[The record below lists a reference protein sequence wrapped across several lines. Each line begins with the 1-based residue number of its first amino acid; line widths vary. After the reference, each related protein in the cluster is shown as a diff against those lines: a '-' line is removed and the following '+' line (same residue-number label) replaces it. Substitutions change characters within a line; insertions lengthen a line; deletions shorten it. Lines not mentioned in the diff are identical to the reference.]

1 MALSC
6 EINEQL
12 FTFNGK
18 EYNYNEFR
26 ALMYDGLLERVP
38 ELTTETKEALST
50 EEGKAKVEEGMSRSE
65 RIGRLRRS
73 EGPMGKTVAPGAVKK
88 ALVSLIGEKGANA
101 LMNSGIFNIV
111 KNLGSVP
118 AEIFELPGINYSQKA
133 QKLGLT
139 GTGRAWVIKE
149 EQRKTTDWNKVKSAD
164 DAKNIASNRFKET
177 FSEENIERLS
187 KFDSKTYLDRLTD
200 TLDDQAHLP
209 ANVRAAVDA
218 YRSGQQQEAY
228 DNLKNDVEKYR
239 KDALNR
245 WKKYLESENDVYAAD
260 PFFQD
265 FVADALS
272 KTFREDY
279 PDTGYPFNAA
289 ALGAV
294 YAKMNEGV
302 NVSFDKAYTA
312 ATLELARQNVEIG
325 DSQNGWVKIPMTQKD
340 DPSFNDAVAKVQSV
354 SHQNWCTKTYNAA
367 PYIQEGDFWVL
378 VKEGKPVAAIR
389 FKDNN
394 SSVAEIQGPSN
405 DGKIPYQYVDEI
417 KEAVDSGKMPLN
429 DYTKEELEQAVNKAK
444 KAKEIEKK
452 AFETGAKKQF
462 MSKGGASW
470 ATYSDVTYYEYPDGK
485 IDVIE
490 GELLLNGEDAKF
502 QDNIITVFGTVYFR
516 SASAKSLEYVYGHIE
531 LTDGIAPNLKTV
543 DGNAVIT
550 DGKAPALETVS
561 QKVTIYGAGNA
572 VPSLKYAGEVRIKN
586 YNISFDSLEIV
597 KNLHCDFPCYFP
609 SLKKI
614 NQNIIIGD
622 KIKAPKLEF
631 IGNEL
636 YISENIKPQYIENKD
651 GTSTKEE
658 YVNPIDAPL
667 LKAIGG
673 SIRAQSN
680 YSQNRGLNFQK
691 IYLPSLE
698 LIGGNLGNRGT
709 LLFIKAPKLKIIAN
723 NINPFIISTLDGTWL
738 DGYKEGSDK
747 FIPFE
752 SLETIGGLVDGLNF
766 ESRKKARDFTNIKSE
781 YLDKAPNLKEVL
793 FFSESKEE
801 LLKGTILDPDVKA
814 SKFSNRV
821 QGLATNDGRVYL
833 IEDSISEGSEEGVI
847 LHEAFHAMAKE
858 AIGEKAWSALMGRMN
873 DLIANSK
880 EEWVKKAIERATKAD
895 TPKDLMAEEVA
906 AYAIEDYAN
915 APASI
920 RKWVDDFIAAIKA
933 AIAKIAAKMPGGEAV
948 FAKMA
953 ADPAVLRKIAASAL
967 REKAKKTASEQRAKT
982 PSVAQPA
989 RFSKKQEG
997 ERLIPSDEFNNAI
1010 DAAIKNTSD
1019 EGWGSMTPEEQATS
1033 VAKEATKAMK
1043 QSDWFKGL
1051 KIKEQRAALAEL
1063 RSEIAEDFGVKLAPK
1078 TEKQQQRAEDAAFNK
1093 GEKEGAREEKK
1104 VAKEKIKGFREKL
1117 KAAIAEKMRVAKE
1130 GKEAVKEK
1138 ERELSEA
1145 EKREQK
1151 RINKAYSVGVAE
1163 GKLGGEIFGMKVGR
1177 KQGSKEQIAAFAKAR
1192 REFVNAV
1199 KSVMYDENGKPVIKG
1214 EIGAR
1219 KATALGIAAAKV
1231 DPTNM
1236 NQVAKFID
1244 YASKVMADVKYAE
1257 DIKKAEANKK
1267 ALRKAAKRKSL
1278 PSNYRNAYY
1287 ELGSIDPSS
1296 FDSPSEYNSLA
1307 ERILRAGKEN
1317 APFNTEEVAE
1327 FVSEAQVAQDKKYVE
1342 LLNDELGLEGIDD
1355 IDAKEL
1361 YDAINE
1367 GDVDEFLSNK
1377 KEAQAKI
1384 LSDRMTQRAEYARMA
1399 LEQWAKDNGLLGLAV
1414 GRTFSDAQVKNIK
1427 DLLLANPGNMT
1438 NGQKSTY
1445 IRFVEDL
1452 VVNDSFGG
1460 IAYVAAMSRASNK
1473 AAAALQKYGPTKRK
1487 FNVGT
1492 MMEKIRNGLMSNPDL
1507 QVAFF
1512 GRDTTMADIQVAI
1525 GLAEFRMGK
1534 ERAQQIIDNSAK
1546 EAAEFYYDLIKKH
1559 KNAFGQDSLLAEG
1572 MVSYLLQ
1579 KSPAFSVDESF
1590 EIAKKIVRQDIAKK
1604 LGSNNKKIRKQ
1615 AEMLENLY
1623 NALVKDTSNR
1633 EELLENL
1640 KKYSPGAH
1648 ESIMFLIDQAR
1659 KHKDEIREANEMNW
1673 DSPSNS
1679 ADWDYEY
1686 YLPIRYEFTNAEPDF
1701 LNKNEDGA
1709 LAAGMRPDRL
1719 NKPIQSFGLRRKQKY
1734 TSLPKNS
1741 TIDYNIR
1748 KNAFN
1753 SLSSNLWDTYV
1764 TPAQLRMQ
1772 EFLKSPDGVALLG
1785 GKENTA
1791 FYIEHINRWVN
1802 KYADAYRASFGEK
1815 LLNRI
1820 LNGVRRLSTTIA
1832 MGGIVE
1838 PALKQGVEPLVGGAI
1853 MTGPLDTLKN
1863 VSGQTSD
1870 GAQNLMNKFSIGS
1883 RGASAAY
1890 KEWKGK
1896 VSNNIDKLE
1905 EAMYASNFK
1914 KGENLY
1920 KRLSNA
1926 NMWVL
1931 GTVDTIAAKANW
1943 LAYYEQ
1949 ARERQGYKVDDWD
1962 NEASAVDAD
1971 EERQAAAMFAETMV
1985 GRTLVVSDVAEAASI
2000 SQKGKSFYE
2009 NMFKAVWMPFSS
2021 YNIQKHSRRLQDIE
2035 DIADPEER
2043 AAAIR
2048 SLVASLAQDA
2058 TYAAV
2063 TSLVIPRLRVVAGM
2077 WLLQTVVN
2085 ALADEED
2092 DEEKVNIL
2100 QDYIQLTA
2108 FGRLV
2113 GLMPGD
2119 VFNWFKEASKIQK
2132 EQIDDKVAQNVLN
2145 TFVADP
2151 EMKEIVNIGLEL
2163 NKQTEKDKKVALA
2176 AKKAITSLLTSLG
2189 MVDAISPLS
2198 ELSIDAVNYSYYT
2211 LLAKTNDPSVFTKQG
2226 KLKEFKQWVKEDEN
2240 VLLWRYGADTPIWS
2254 SQGLLD
2260 VAFSAPSR
2268 FFGEVKKAKKAKEDA
2283 KWLYLAP
2290 KAGESKAA
2298 YLMRID
2304 SEIEKIK
2311 EKVMTETGS
2320 EELANQAVDTM
2331 LAPSV
2336 EIYDESDSEK
2346 TKMLKDQLNALIR
2359 KRSARE

>member
-1 MALSC
+1 
-6 EINEQL
+6 
-12 FTFNGK
+12 
-18 EYNYNEFR
+18 
-26 ALMYDGLLERVP
+26 
-38 ELTTETKEALST
+38 
-50 EEGKAKVEEGMSRSE
+50 
-65 RIGRLRRS
+65 
-73 EGPMGKTVAPGAVKK
+73 
-88 ALVSLIGEKGANA
+88 
-101 LMNSGIFNIV
+101 
-111 KNLGSVP
+111 
-118 AEIFELPGINYSQKA
+118 
-133 QKLGLT
+133 
-139 GTGRAWVIKE
+139 
-149 EQRKTTDWNKVKSAD
+149 
-164 DAKNIASNRFKET
+164 
-177 FSEENIERLS
+177 
-187 KFDSKTYLDRLTD
+187 
-200 TLDDQAHLP
+200 
-209 ANVRAAVDA
+209 
-218 YRSGQQQEAY
+218 
-228 DNLKNDVEKYR
+228 
-239 KDALNR
+239 
-245 WKKYLESENDVYAAD
+245 
-260 PFFQD
+260 
-265 FVADALS
+265 
-272 KTFREDY
+272 
-279 PDTGYPFNAA
+279 
-289 ALGAV
+289 
-294 YAKMNEGV
+294 
-302 NVSFDKAYTA
+302 
-312 ATLELARQNVEIG
+312 
-325 DSQNGWVKIPMTQKD
+325 
-340 DPSFNDAVAKVQSV
+340 
-354 SHQNWCTKTYNAA
+354 
-367 PYIQEGDFWVL
+367 
-378 VKEGKPVAAIR
+378 
-389 FKDNN
+389 
-394 SSVAEIQGPSN
+394 
-405 DGKIPYQYVDEI
+405 
-417 KEAVDSGKMPLN
+417 
-429 DYTKEELEQAVNKAK
+429 
-444 KAKEIEKK
+444 
-452 AFETGAKKQF
+452 
-462 MSKGGASW
+462 
-470 ATYSDVTYYEYPDGK
+470 
-485 IDVIE
+485 
-490 GELLLNGEDAKF
+490 
-502 QDNIITVFGTVYFR
+502 
-516 SASAKSLEYVYGHIE
+516 
-531 LTDGIAPNLKTV
+531 
-543 DGNAVIT
+543 
-550 DGKAPALETVS
+550 
-561 QKVTIYGAGNA
+561 
-572 VPSLKYAGEVRIKN
+572 
-586 YNISFDSLEIV
+586 
-597 KNLHCDFPCYFP
+597 
-609 SLKKI
+609 
-614 NQNIIIGD
+614 
-622 KIKAPKLEF
+622 
-631 IGNEL
+631 
-636 YISENIKPQYIENKD
+636 
-651 GTSTKEE
+651 
-658 YVNPIDAPL
+658 
-667 LKAIGG
+667 
-673 SIRAQSN
+673 
-680 YSQNRGLNFQK
+680 
-691 IYLPSLE
+691 
-698 LIGGNLGNRGT
+698 
-709 LLFIKAPKLKIIAN
+709 
-723 NINPFIISTLDGTWL
+723 
-738 DGYKEGSDK
+738 
-747 FIPFE
+747 
-752 SLETIGGLVDGLNF
+752 
-766 ESRKKARDFTNIKSE
+766 
-781 YLDKAPNLKEVL
+781 
-793 FFSESKEE
+793 
-801 LLKGTILDPDVKA
+801 
-814 SKFSNRV
+814 
-821 QGLATNDGRVYL
+821 
-833 IEDSISEGSEEGVI
+833 
-847 LHEAFHAMAKE
+847 
-858 AIGEKAWSALMGRMN
+858 
-873 DLIANSK
+873 
-880 EEWVKKAIERATKAD
+880 
-895 TPKDLMAEEVA
+895 
-906 AYAIEDYAN
+906 
-915 APASI
+915 
-920 RKWVDDFIAAIKA
+920 
-933 AIAKIAAKMPGGEAV
+933 
-948 FAKMA
+948 
-953 ADPAVLRKIAASAL
+953 
-967 REKAKKTASEQRAKT
+967 
-982 PSVAQPA
+982 
-989 RFSKKQEG
+989 
-997 ERLIPSDEFNNAI
+997 
-1010 DAAIKNTSD
+1010 
-1019 EGWGSMTPEEQATS
+1019 
-1033 VAKEATKAMK
+1033 
-1043 QSDWFKGL
+1043 
-1051 KIKEQRAALAEL
+1051 
-1063 RSEIAEDFGVKLAPK
+1063 
-1078 TEKQQQRAEDAAFNK
+1078 
-1093 GEKEGAREEKK
+1093 
-1104 VAKEKIKGFREKL
+1104 
-1117 KAAIAEKMRVAKE
+1117 
-1130 GKEAVKEK
+1130 
-1138 ERELSEA
+1138 
-1145 EKREQK
+1145 
-1151 RINKAYSVGVAE
+1151 
-1163 GKLGGEIFGMKVGR
+1163 
-1177 KQGSKEQIAAFAKAR
+1177 
-1192 REFVNAV
+1192 
-1199 KSVMYDENGKPVIKG
+1199 
-1214 EIGAR
+1214 
-1219 KATALGIAAAKV
+1219 
-1231 DPTNM
+1231 
-1236 NQVAKFID
+1236 
-1244 YASKVMADVKYAE
+1244 MADVKYAE

-1296 FDSPSEYNSLA
+1296 LDSLSEYNSLA

-1399 LEQWAKDNGLLGLAV
+1399 LEQWAKDNGLLGLVV
-1414 GRTFSDAQVKNIK
+1414 GRTFSDAQVRSIK

-2021 YNIQKHSRRLQDIE
+2021 YNIQKLSRRLQDIE

-2048 SLVASLAQDA
+2048 SFVASLAQDA

-2176 AKKAITSLLTSLG
+2176 AKKARTSLLTSLG

-2304 SEIEKIK
+2304 PEIEKIK
-2311 EKVMTETGS
+2311 EKVMAETGS